1 MSGYWQKIKDN
12 LEKSIKSG
20 LFHLWIRPLEGELQD
35 NTLHLY
41 SPNDFITS
49 WVKDR
54 LLKKIKEVAEETLG
68 QKIDVCI
75 TTRSNGNSQAV
86 VKKTNLKIATQLLP
100 VRKEINKI
108 ISTPAWRYSFNDFV
122 VGPQNQ
128 LAYAACKSI
137 CYGQKLDFGT
147 LFLTSS
153 PGLGKTHLIHAVG
166 NFITQNK
173 PENLNIVYVSSEE
186 FANQLVWAL
195 RNREINEFKKYYRE
209 KVDILLLEDI
219 HFFQGKGKMQEELLY
234 LIKSMEEN
242 GKLVIFSSSF
252 LPKELKD
259 IDSQLTSYFCSG
271 LIAPIHKPDFDLRLK
286 IIKKKATI
294 YQINIPDHVS
304 KFVASKIKTDVRQ
317 LESCIKNMALKAK
330 LLNMTINMDIAK
342 EIIQNHADIVETPSI
357 DQIIK
362 TVCSVF
368 ELSPENL
375 KSRSRKRNI
384 VVARNTAFYLARK
397 YTDLTLKEI
406 GRLFNR
412 RHSTVIKGITN
423 IEKEMYKDTPVG
435 RQLHRI
441 IERFEN

>member
-12 LEKSIKSG
+12 LEKSLKSG
-20 LFHLWIRPLEGELQD
+20 LFHLWIRPLQGEVQD
-35 NTLHLY
+35 NTLFLY

-54 LLKKIKEVAEETLG
+54 LLNKIKEVAQQSVG
-68 QKIDVCI
+68 QKIDVHI
-75 TTRSNGNSQAV
+75 TTRLDGKSKSV
-86 VKKTNLKIATQLLP
+86 EKKVNRKITKPSLLIGRNFQNKNQNLT
-100 VRKEINKI
+100 
-108 ISTPAWRYSFNDFV
+108 WRYSFNDFV
-122 VGPQNQ
+122 VGPQNE

-137 CYGQKLDFGT
+137 CYQKKVDFNM

-153 PGLGKTHLIHAVG
+153 PGLGKTHLIHSVG

-173 PENLNIVYVSSEE
+173 IKNLNIVYVSSEE

-195 RNREINEFKKYYRE
+195 RSKEINEFKKYYRE
-209 KVDILLLEDI
+209 KVDVLLLEDI

-286 IIKKKATI
+286 IIKKKASF

-304 KFVASKIKTDVRQ
+304 KFVASKIKTDIRQ

-330 LLNMTINMDIAK
+330 LLNMTINMDVAK
-342 EIIQNHADIVETPSI
+342 EIIQNHADIIETPSI

-384 VVARNTAFYLARK
+384 VIARNTAFYLARK

-441 IERFEN
+441 VEKFEN